1 MGHRSWGMFRASVA
15 IAAPVCLALSTQILF
30 QRSLYREW
38 PVSEIAYAWARGLA
52 DLAIVAAC
60 IVAALNLA
68 YLIPARRMV
77 SKALLFAAGMVGG
90 AILGEWIV
98 LSVQWGALAELNE
111 TIFMRALRWTPI
123 GIVCGAIA
131 LARQR
136 TGELSARLH
145 QSEVDRMELER
156 QMVAIQVQT
165 LQSQVEPHFLF
176 NTLATVRRLHQVDPA
191 KGRKTFSGFLQYLRS
206 ALPEMRARHTTLGH
220 EVDLIA
226 AYLEVLRVRMGSR
239 LAFEIDVPA
248 GLRDH
253 LVPPLSLATL
263 VENAIKHG
271 LSELPEGGRV
281 TVRARVESGALSIL
295 IADTGGGFTKAGGTG
310 TGLANLRLRLRG
322 LYGDAAALT
331 LSQNTPRGLAAMLR
345 IPAIQANTDIAHVGN

>member
-98 LSVQWGALAELNE
+98 LSVQWGALAE
-111 TIFMRALRWTPI
+111 
-123 GIVCGAIA
+123 
-131 LARQR
+131 
-136 TGELSARLH
+136 
-145 QSEVDRMELER
+145 
-156 QMVAIQVQT
+156 
-165 LQSQVEPHFLF
+165 
-176 NTLATVRRLHQVDPA
+176 
-191 KGRKTFSGFLQYLRS
+191 
-206 ALPEMRARHTTLGH
+206 MRARHTTLGH

-295 IADTGGGFTKAGGTG
+295 IADTGGGFTKAGRTG
-310 TGLANLRLRLRG
+310 PGLPNLRLRLRG
-322 LYGDAAALT
+322 LYRDAAALT
-331 LSQNTPRGLAAMLR
+331 PSQNTPRGLAAMLP
-345 IPAIQANTDIAHVGN
+345 IPTIQANTDIAHIGH

>member
-15 IAAPVCLALSTQILF
+15 IAAQVGMGLPTQFLF

-38 PVSEIAYAWARGLA
+38 PGSEIAYAWERGLA

-131 LARQR
+131 LSSPVRCRASAMAR
-136 TGELSARLH
+136 
-145 QSEVDRMELER
+145 SEEHTSE
-156 QMVAIQVQT
+156 
-165 LQSQVEPHFLF
+165 LQSHRDIVC
-176 NTLATVRRLHQVDPA
+176 RL
-191 KGRKTFSGFLQYLRS
+191 
-206 ALPEMRARHTTLGH
+206 
-220 EVDLIA
+220 
-226 AYLEVLRVRMGSR
+226 
-239 LAFEIDVPA
+239 
-248 GLRDH
+248 
-253 LVPPLSLATL
+253 
-263 VENAIKHG
+263 
-271 LSELPEGGRV
+271 
-281 TVRARVESGALSIL
+281 
-295 IADTGGGFTKAGGTG
+295 
-310 TGLANLRLRLRG
+310 
-322 LYGDAAALT
+322 
-331 LSQNTPRGLAAMLR
+331 
-345 IPAIQANTDIAHVGN
+345 